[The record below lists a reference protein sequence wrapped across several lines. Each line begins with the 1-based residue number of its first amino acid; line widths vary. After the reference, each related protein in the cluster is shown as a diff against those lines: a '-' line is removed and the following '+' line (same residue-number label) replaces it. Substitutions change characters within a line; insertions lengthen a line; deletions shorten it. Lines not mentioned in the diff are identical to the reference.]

1 MTIHDIGIK
10 IGSIEYDFL
19 RDNPNLGKNVIL
31 LGLGGSHAYGTNNE
45 SSDLDI
51 KGCALNLK
59 SDILGGSSFEQFID
73 EDTDTVIFSFNK
85 FLNLLYRCNPS
96 AMELLGLEDW
106 QYIHIDSIGQ
116 ELLNNKKMF
125 ISKKC
130 VDTFGQYANQQLYRL
145 NQLSTHQMDNDK
157 LEHHILTTLNRM
169 KSNFNEDFKL
179 LREDDFI
186 NLYIDKSESDNLNTE
201 IFMDIKLS
209 HYPLRDYCGMWNIMQ
224 NTVKQYNQL
233 GSRNRKA
240 LEHNKISKHMMHL
253 VRLYHMCFDILE
265 YGDIFTFR
273 RDDHNELMEIRN
285 GKYVDS
291 NNQIDSE
298 FFNMVDEL
306 ENKLKILKDKSIIP
320 EKSNLEDIINFKMS
334 VNERVVKGNI

>member
-10 IGSIEYDFL
+10 IGGTEYDFL

-59 SDILGGSSFEQFID
+59 SDILGGSSFEQFVD

-85 FLNLLYRCNPS
+85 FLNLLSRCNPS
-96 AMELLGLEDW
+96 AIELLGLEDW

-145 NQLSTHQMDNDK
+145 NQLSKHQMDNDK
-157 LEHHILTTLNRM
+157 LEHHILTTLNHM

-179 LREDDFI
+179 LEENDFI

-201 IFMDIKLS
+201 IFMDVKLS

-291 NNQIDSE
+291 NNQVDSE

-306 ENKLKILKDKSIIP
+306 ENKLKILKDKSTIP